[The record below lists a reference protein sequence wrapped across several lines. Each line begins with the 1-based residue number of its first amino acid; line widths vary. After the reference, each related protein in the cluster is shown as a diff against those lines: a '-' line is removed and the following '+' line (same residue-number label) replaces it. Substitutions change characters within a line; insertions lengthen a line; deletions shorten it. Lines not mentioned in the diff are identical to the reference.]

1 MDARNRARDLVFLS
15 SCVGPGALRVQSMRG
30 REAISELYEFELWLE
45 STQVCPLPRDT
56 ARELL
61 SSTAGIAFGVECEFP
76 IFGVLRELEVVP
88 SEDEW
93 APLYRA
99 VLVPRL
105 WYTTQ
110 TYRSRV
116 YQGLSVPE
124 IVSEALGEAGMQE
137 GKHFELRLAYSYP
150 PREYVVQYE
159 ETSFQFCCRLLEHE
173 GICFYFEQTLDG
185 DKVIFADD
193 RTGFRQ
199 PEGHEQI
206 PYQPRGGVTG
216 PCESVWSVSYR
227 TQVLPQQLFVKDY
240 NWRTP
245 GLALLEQTAVDAE
258 GFGQQV
264 LHGEHFLEPPEGKRL
279 ARIRTE
285 QLVAHSEV
293 YTGSGSVRDLRSG
306 QLFTLRGHP
315 LQGFDQQYLVTE
327 VRHQAEQEQTCR
339 ESGGPQGNRGYSN
352 TWVAIAAAVPF
363 RPERRTPKPK
373 VHGVAIGTV
382 AGRDDG
388 VSAPLDEKGRYQVV
402 LPFDS
407 SGKPTPRIRMMQV
420 SSGAGY
426 GMHLPLHVGTEVA
439 VAHIN
444 GDPDRPL
451 ILGAVPNT
459 RTPSPVV
466 DSNATQ
472 SIIESRA
479 GICIEFEDYAATSGG
494 DGNGPAAGQE

>member
-1 MDARNRARDLVFLS
+1 MDVRNRARDLVFLAS
-15 SCVGPGALRVQSMRG
+15 GVGLGVLRVQRMRG

-45 STQVCPLPRDT
+45 STEECPLAHET
-56 ARELL
+56 IQELL
-61 SSTAGIAFGVECEFP
+61 SSPAGIAFGIGCEFP
-76 IFGVLRELEVVP
+76 IWGVLRELEVVP

-110 TYRSRV
+110 TYRSRI

-124 IVSEALGEAGMQE
+124 IVSEVLCEAGMQE
-137 GKHFELRLAYSYP
+137 GKHFELRLAYCYS
-150 PREYVVQYE
+150 PREYVAQYE

-173 GICFYFEQTLDG
+173 GICFYFEQTPDG

-193 RTGFRQ
+193 KSGFQQ

-227 TQVLPQQLFVKDY
+227 AQVLPQQLFVRDY
-240 NWRTP
+240 NWQIP
-245 GLALLEQTAVDAE
+245 DAVLLEQATVDGE

-264 LHGEHFLEPPEGKRL
+264 LHGEHFLESMEGKRL
-279 ARIRTE
+279 ARVRTE
-285 QLVAHSEV
+285 QMVAHSEV
-293 YTGSGSVRDLRSG
+293 YTGSSSVRDLRSG
-306 QLFTLRGHP
+306 QLFTLLGHP

-327 VRHQAEQEQTCR
+327 VRHQAEQERTGR
-339 ESGGPQGNRGYSN
+339 EGSGRKGNRGYSN
-352 TWVAIAAAVPF
+352 TWVARSAAVPF

-373 VHGVAIGTV
+373 VHGVVIGTV

-407 SGKPTPRIRMMQV
+407 SGKLTPRIRMMQV

-451 ILGAVPNT
+451 ILGAVPNA

-472 SIIESRA
+472 SIIETRA
-479 GICIEFEDYAATSGG
+479 GICIEFEDYAANSGG
-494 DGNGPAAGQE
+494 DGNGSAAGQQ